1 MLKHEWG
8 NKTRTWMM
16 AGVMLLSVA
25 AASAAQAQ
33 QPVGSPGSPPRGQG
47 LLTPDDRAA
56 MAQIFWH
63 RTQERLGL
71 TDQQVTEIRGVLEA
85 QRAATRA
92 DVQNLITA
100 RKQLRSLLDQPTA
113 DQAAIQTAAT
123 QIKATQ
129 DKLFDSRLQ
138 TQIALRAKLTPEQWQ
153 KWRTFRQGMMG
164 RGRGVG
170 QHGWRRGGG
179 FGAGMM

>member
-1 MLKHEWG
+1 MRKREWG

-33 QPVGSPGSPPRGQG
+33 QPVGPPGPPPRGQG

-63 RTQERLGL
+63 RAQERLAL
-71 TDQQVTEIRGVLEA
+71 TDQQVTEIRGLLEA
-85 QRAATRA
+85 QRATTRT
-92 DVQNLITA
+92 DVQSLIAA

-123 QIKATQ
+123 QIKTTQ

-138 TQIALRAKLTPEQWQ
+138 TQIALRAKLTPAQWQ
-153 KWRTFRQGMMG
+153 QWRTLRQGMG
-164 RGRGVG
+164 QRGWMR
-170 QHGWRRGGG
+170 HRGG
-179 FGAGMM
+179 FGGGMM